1 MHSTSHVLTVQERA
15 ALVDKFLAERFPTPE
30 ISLNFKDHYTLL
42 IAVLLSARCTDAKV
56 NQIAPKLFAI
66 ADNPYDMIK
75 LSVEQIQKIIQP
87 CGLSPAKAKG
97 IFELSH
103 ILVNQYQGQVPR
115 TFEELEELPAIGHKS
130 ASVVMAQA
138 FNEPAFPVDT
148 HIHRLAQ
155 MWGLT
160 QGKTRT
166 QSEIDLKSLFPPSR
180 WNSLHLQMIHYGRE
194 ICPARGCDR
203 LRSPLCQACFP
214 NNKIAFKSVRS

>member
-1 MHSTSHVLTVQERA
+1 MNTPSQSLTVQERA
-15 ALVDKFLAERFPTPE
+15 KIVDEFLAKTFPDPK

-56 NQIAPKLFAI
+56 NQITPKLFAL
-66 ADNPYDMIK
+66 ADNPYDMVK
-75 LSVEQIQKIIQP
+75 LSVAQIQKIIQP
-87 CGLSPAKAKG
+87 CGLSPAKAKA

-103 ILVNQYQGQVPR
+103 ILINQYQGKVPN
-115 TFEELEELPAIGHKS
+115 TFEELEKLPGIGHKS
-130 ASVVMAQA
+130 ASVVMSQG
-138 FNEPAFPVDT
+138 FHQPAIPVDT

-160 QGKTRT
+160 TGKTRT
-166 QSEIDLKSLFPPSR
+166 QTEIDLKALFPPSR

-194 ICPARGCDR
+194 ICPARGCNR

-214 NNKIAFKSVRS
+214 NNTIAFKSVRS

>member
-1 MHSTSHVLTVQERA
+1 MNTPSQSLTVQERA
-15 ALVDKFLAERFPTPE
+15 KIIDEFLSKKFPNPT

-56 NQIAPKLFAI
+56 NQITPLLFAL
-66 ADNPYDMIK
+66 ADNPYDMVK
-75 LSVEQIQKIIQP
+75 LSVAQIQKIIQP
-87 CGLSPAKAKG
+87 CGLSPAKAKA

-103 ILVNQYQGQVPR
+103 ILINQYQGKVPS
-115 TFEELEELPAIGHKS
+115 TFEELEELPGIGHKS
-130 ASVVMAQA
+130 ASVVMSQG
-138 FNEPAFPVDT
+138 FYQPAIPVDT

-160 QGKTRT
+160 TGKTRSQT
-166 QSEIDLKSLFPPSR
+166 EVDLKSLFPPNR

-194 ICPARGCDR
+194 ICPARGCNR